1 MRLTHCNMTIR
12 PYDVWFLFDN
22 ATDKNRRLLL
32 VRCPHCKKDIVSLIE
47 ERKSDNRIFVQTES
61 GDKATALIDR
71 AIVKNDV
78 VYTAEELK
86 IQKGRPF
93 GLCYGDN
100 KEIHNN
106 KGEVIKIRQSR
117 CDWFGQKEVLKE
129 VAV

>member
-1 MRLTHCNMTIR
+1 MQRNPQPQGQR
-12 PYDVWFLFDN
+12 
-22 ATDKNRRLLL
+22 
-32 VRCPHCKKDIVSLIE
+32 
-47 ERKSDNRIFVQTES
+47 
-61 GDKATALIDR
+61 
-71 AIVKNDV
+71 
-78 VYTAEELK
+78 
-86 IQKGRPF
+86 QKGRPF